1 MFYRTGPKVILLLL
15 FLFFALPFARPAP
28 SASVHPRPRPWS
40 RDLSSL
46 LVAPSAPSCGIPPF
60 SWCTPVLGLGNSRA
74 ERVNQPLRLVTIH
87 SLLLRWQSQVT
98 ETVQHPLADT
108 HRAVYVVSVHLL
120 MAPASAH
127 KNEMGIAAYA
137 DGQKARACELFVP
150 DPPVPAQL
158 HHCARLAADAQ

>member
-1 MFYRTGPKVILLLL
+1 M
-15 FLFFALPFARPAP
+15 
-28 SASVHPRPRPWS
+28 
-40 RDLSSL
+40 
-46 LVAPSAPSCGIPPF
+46 
-60 SWCTPVLGLGNSRA
+60 
-74 ERVNQPLRLVTIH
+74 RLVTIH

-98 ETVQHPLADT
+98 ETVQLPLADT
-108 HRAVYVVSVHLL
+108 PRAVYVVSVHLL

-137 DGQKARACELFVP
+137 DGQKARASELFVP